1 MTCKWKRGEKTQ
13 KEMVGERK
21 GELAS
26 RTLASLCVAKIY
38 CKIQFPVFIAH
49 FQQHLLSLRVAVVAF
64 AVAGVVYGK
73 TIFIAFRWQ

>member
-1 MTCKWKRGEKTQ
+1 MQREDERREEK
-13 KEMVGERK
+13 GR

-49 FQQHLLSLRVAVVAF
+49 FQQHLLSLRVAIAVAVVVAF
-64 AVAGVVYGK
+64 AIAGVVYGK

>member
-1 MTCKWKRGEKTQ
+1 M
-13 KEMVGERK
+13 
-21 GELAS
+21 AS

-49 FQQHLLSLRVAVVAF
+49 FQQHLLSLRVAIAVVVAF
-64 AVAGVVYGK
+64 AIAGVVYGK

>member
-1 MTCKWKRGEKTQ
+1 MQSEGRKR
-13 KEMVGERK
+13 V

-49 FQQHLLSLRVAVVAF
+49 FQQHLLSLRVAVVVVAF
-64 AVAGVVYGK
+64 AIAGVVYGK

>member
-1 MTCKWKRGEKTQ
+1 MQ
-13 KEMVGERK
+13 RK
-21 GELAS
+21 GRQREEELAS

-49 FQQHLLSLRVAVVAF
+49 FQQHLLSLRVAIAVAVVVAF
-64 AVAGVVYGK
+64 AIAGVVYGK